1 MQRIVCLLSILFL
14 VSACTTAFQRSDGT
28 YEVPRQIEVRS
39 PFGTNSGF
47 VKIDACRTK
56 VEQVTWSNPLGL
68 AEYTD
73 CRAITMWKPT
83 SSQGQGGQITA
94 GALMGLG
101 FGLGSA
107 FSGAGNSS
115 SSAASSTTN
124 VSVRGHR

>member
-1 MQRIVCLLSILFL
+1 MKYIVLLLLTILS
-14 VSACTTAFQRSDGT
+14 VACTTAYPRVDGT
-28 YEVPRQIEVRS
+28 YDVPRQVEVRS

-47 VKIDACRTK
+47 VKLDHCKTK
-56 VEQVTWSNPLGL
+56 VERVTWGNPFGL

-73 CRAITMWKPT
+73 CHPITKWKPT

-107 FSGAGNSS
+107 FSGAGNTSS
-115 SSAASSTTN
+115 SVASSTAN